1 MDRGDDWLAL
11 PACLAPLPYLH
22 ARQGGC
28 AYGCPETRGL
38 SHRDLG
44 AVHKRGQLSRLS
56 LSQLPTPEPQITQA
70 RARPL
75 LPWKCLAV
83 FLRRACTVTSESA
96 HSRTSLRPYK
106 WVLWQS
112 ALKAFWRG
120 QERAVCELWVPR
132 SPSSPGTLG
141 VWQGTLGCCWHN
153 YLISKLCCKGKNYK
167 Q

>member
-1 MDRGDDWLAL
+1 MWNLSWGTVTWTEGTTGLPFLLAWPHCPTCMQDEMALHMDVL
-11 PACLAPLPYLH
+11 
-22 ARQGGC
+22 RQEGLVTEAWGLC
-28 AYGCPETRGL
+28 TR
-38 SHRDLG
+38 D
-44 AVHKRGQLSRLS
+44 RLS

-141 VWQGTLGCCWHN
+141 VWQGTGV
-153 YLISKLCCKGKNYK
+153 GTTT
-167 Q
+167 